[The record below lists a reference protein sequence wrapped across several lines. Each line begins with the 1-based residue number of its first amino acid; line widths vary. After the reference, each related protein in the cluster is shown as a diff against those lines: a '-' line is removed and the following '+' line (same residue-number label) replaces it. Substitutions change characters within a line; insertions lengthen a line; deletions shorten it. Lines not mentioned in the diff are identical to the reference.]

1 MLWAALQQCVESDQ
15 SDAAFAEISRR
26 QVIEDTWLAA
36 RQDRN
41 AWLAARGREGKVV
54 DNKDESRGDR
64 VAVQQRASVERGWL
78 RGCTRWWRK
87 VRWQSGHSELRS

>member
-1 MLWAALQQCVESDQ
+1 MLWGALQQCVESDQ

-54 DNKDESRGDR
+54 DSRDGSRGDR
-64 VAVQQRASVERGWL
+64 VAV
-78 RGCTRWWRK
+78 
-87 VRWQSGHSELRS
+87 